1 MYPVSDR
8 FHELAKSGA
17 PTRCRIYFIT
27 DSVDC
32 TDDADVVANGTLL
45 VRDVGDTDSGRR
57 ISGNGG
63 IAFSDL
69 FNTDSNV
76 QIGCTVSK
84 PITMNLLNND
94 GGLSGFAFGRCKV
107 YIDVLDETNE
117 TWIQCPM
124 GVYIID
130 APASLNATVVTANGY
145 DQMQK
150 LDQVVDSWWTE
161 LDFSGGLT
169 VYDLIQSIATA
180 CGVTLSTD
188 LQNHILNGSN
198 TYYESPFTPT
208 GKTFRD
214 ALAYLAGVTGTIA
227 YFDRDGALDMRWF
240 DKAIESVDTDT
251 YTGVVATFT
260 GAGDQEITAVTT
272 TLTPQQDLHGYS
284 SPWPAGGG
292 KNKFYYPT
300 SFNTTGSYGLVFKYD
315 KDTETFS
322 ITGTNTHTSAYIA
335 LFLKASDG
343 ISTPSLTAG
352 QTCYIYHNLPIGTYL
367 NLTYFDG
374 NGVNKGFSI
383 IGGAAGTGDY
393 VQRSFIVP
401 NDYASYSQV
410 QIGVYGSATQI
421 NKTDIHIALGTDSA
435 FTEWTPY
442 SNICPISGRTGC
454 EVYRTGINV
463 WDEEWENGRFN
474 TTTGENVNNVSANLQ
489 IRTKNLIPIVGGKSY
504 YFYYPNTG
512 AGKGLWTM
520 FYDSGKNIITG
531 FVPSGSYVDK
541 SGNCC
546 LFNKRVVEV
555 PQNAAYCKF
564 YCTGDYGD
572 TYNND
577 ISINYPSTD
586 TGYHAYNGSTYAF
599 DWSSP
604 AGTVYGCTV
613 DLVTGVL
620 TVDRASV
627 LFDGSQSVGL
637 SNWMAN
643 ASSVG
648 WLYTPSAT
656 PGIDN
661 VEIKSA
667 NIQTCGFISDTLET
681 VVYGGSSGIYG
692 ATKPCI
698 SLVGQPA
705 WGVAMRVNDTSLTT
719 NTAINNWLSA
729 HPVRVV
735 YYLATPLTYQLTP
748 QIISIL
754 QGPNNFWASTGTDV
768 SVTVNTYNQVTID
781 TDVPGSGCFGASIAD
796 YTVTPI
802 GSLQIFANDPE
813 LNASSGYGSNAYSIY
828 NNPFYIGADAAVVEA
843 LADPVFARLSALS
856 PYRPVSTK
864 LVWDWSI
871 EAGDIV
877 TFIVNEESTAL
888 PIMQQKMTWR
898 GGFVFSE
905 IGSSGDAARPAPS
918 ETQRT
923 NYQTQQALS
932 NLEATTALLRSL
944 IQDMSGNYTL
954 IEQTVSNIAQTVSG
968 QGSTIQSILDPTGQ
982 IWTAITNNSTNLS
995 SLEAAVNGEISE
1007 RKSYIRFIPSEPAV
1021 VLGVATGNE
1030 IKLKLVNNVIYFF
1043 NGDDDSTDLSLAY
1056 AYFNSEESGADRFI
1070 AKESI
1075 QIGND
1080 DTVARWQL
1088 KQLSNGDLVL
1098 DLI

>member
-17 PTRCRIYFIT
+17 PTRCRIYFID

-45 VRDVGDTDSGRR
+45 VMDVGDTDSGRR

-63 IAFSDL
+63 IVFSDL

-107 YIDVLDETNE
+107 YIDVLDDTNG

-169 VYDLIQSIATA
+169 VYGLIQSIATA

-240 DKAIESVDTDT
+240 E
-251 YTGVVATFT
+251 
-260 GAGDQEITAVTT
+260 AV
-272 TLTPQQDLHGYS
+272 
-284 SPWPAGGG
+284 
-292 KNKFYYPT
+292 
-300 SFNTTGSYGLVFKYD
+300 
-315 KDTETFS
+315 
-322 ITGTNTHTSAYIA
+322 
-335 LFLKASDG
+335 
-343 ISTPSLTAG
+343 
-352 QTCYIYHNLPIGTYL
+352 
-367 NLTYFDG
+367 
-374 NGVNKGFSI
+374 
-383 IGGAAGTGDY
+383 
-393 VQRSFIVP
+393 
-401 NDYASYSQV
+401 
-410 QIGVYGSATQI
+410 
-421 NKTDIHIALGTDSA
+421 
-435 FTEWTPY
+435 
-442 SNICPISGRTGC
+442 
-454 EVYRTGINV
+454 
-463 WDEEWENGRFN
+463 
-474 TTTGENVNNVSANLQ
+474 
-489 IRTKNLIPIVGGKSY
+489 
-504 YFYYPNTG
+504 
-512 AGKGLWTM
+512 
-520 FYDSGKNIITG
+520 
-531 FVPSGSYVDK
+531 
-541 SGNCC
+541 
-546 LFNKRVVEV
+546 
-555 PQNAAYCKF
+555 
-564 YCTGDYGD
+564 
-572 TYNND
+572 
-577 ISINYPSTD
+577 
-586 TGYHAYNGSTYAF
+586 
-599 DWSSP
+599 
-604 AGTVYGCTV
+604 
-613 DLVTGVL
+613 
-620 TVDRASV
+620 
-627 LFDGSQSVGL
+627 
-637 SNWMAN
+637 
-643 ASSVG
+643 
-648 WLYTPSAT
+648 
-656 PGIDN
+656 
-661 VEIKSA
+661 
-667 NIQTCGFISDTLET
+667 
-681 VVYGGSSGIYG
+681 
-692 ATKPCI
+692 
-698 SLVGQPA
+698 
-705 WGVAMRVNDTSLTT
+705 
-719 NTAINNWLSA
+719 
-729 HPVRVV
+729 
-735 YYLATPLTYQLTP
+735 
-748 QIISIL
+748 
-754 QGPNNFWASTGTDV
+754 
-768 SVTVNTYNQVTID
+768 QVTID

-828 NNPFYIGADAAVVEA
+828 NNPFYIGADAAAVEA

-944 IQDMSGNYTL
+944 IQDLSGNYTL
-954 IEQTVSNIAQTVSG
+954 IEQTVSTIAQTVSG